1 MFELKVVQNCPVTR
15 ASQGRVTMPPWLI
28 AECVGTLEREKG
40 QEWLILL
47 KGYRSADGMDVQ
59 ITGAEVPPDQKRT
72 PTHVH
77 IDPIAYGESEVGKEH
92 LTERIVAA
100 LHSHNEMS
108 AIFSGT
114 DDRDINQKFEVSIV
128 ISSRIE
134 DDEST
139 WLGFSYDAVG
149 KVKLPCGSL
158 GMVNFKLVPEGVE
171 DWPLKEESMF
181 GFGEEENGALGD
193 CANLREGTSHRGTY
207 YVNISAKCGKGE
219 VRSDPFYQ
227 VFGEGEGEMA
237 SLLPPPTRSNV
248 VIQGPWRGHEP
259 VIQAY
264 IDADFEEEVTH
275 TKGLE
280 CDCCGQTGKK
290 YKLIGEDLICHEC
303 ENFWVFDSVK
313 DSGKAAWIKDWD
325 EDRAWQE
332 RWAEVY
338 ERGGC

>member
-1 MFELKVVQNCPVTR
+1 MFNLKVVKNCPVTR

-77 IDPIAYGESEVGKEH
+77 LDPLSYGESEVGKEH
-92 LTERIVAA
+92 LTERIIGA

-108 AIFSGT
+108 AVFSGT
-114 DDRDINQKFEVSIV
+114 DDKDINQKFEVSIV

-171 DWPLKEESMF
+171 DWPLATSIQPEFDSDH
-181 GFGEEENGALGD
+181 GGLGD
-193 CANLREGTSHRGTY
+193 CCQLIHTRQTVYKRDVRG
-207 YVNISAKCGKGE
+207 KCEITE
-219 VRSDPFYQ
+219 VETQPLFT
-227 VFGEGEGEMA
+227 VFGEGEGEMS
-237 SLLPPPTRSNV
+237 SLLPPPITYPKVTGGWKS
-248 VIQGPWRGHEP
+248 HEP
-259 VIQAY
+259 VVQAY

-275 TKGLE
+275 VKGLE
-280 CDCCGQTGKK
+280 CECCGEKTGK
-290 YKLIGEDLICHEC
+290 YKLIGKDLICYEC
-303 ENFWVFDSVK
+303 VDFWTAAGTKEPSE
-313 DSGKAAWIKDWD
+313 AAWIKDWD
-325 EDRAWQE
+325 EDRLWQE